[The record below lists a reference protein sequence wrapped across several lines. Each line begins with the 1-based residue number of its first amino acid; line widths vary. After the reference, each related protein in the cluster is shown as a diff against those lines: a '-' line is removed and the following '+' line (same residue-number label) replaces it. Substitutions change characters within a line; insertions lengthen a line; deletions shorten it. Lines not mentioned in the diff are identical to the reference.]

1 MFDIAV
7 VVMLLMSILF
17 QTARKI
23 LSKGLIN
30 SVALPIDVV
39 GSIIE
44 VPVDEEAVRHSNSC
58 HGLLNLG
65 DIGVTVSVDCP

>member
-17 QTARKI
+17 QPAREFS
-23 LSKGLIN
+23 SKGLIN
-30 SVALPIDVV
+30 SSAVPFDVV

-44 VPVDEEAVRHSNSC
+44 VAEEEEAVRHSNSY
-58 HGLLNLG
+58 HGLYE
-65 DIGVTVSVDCP
+65 PR